1 MKFRRLSSRLLLI
14 TVRLA
19 VAILSIR
26 TNHGDIAFL
35 KMTAT
40 NNGEKDLCPHAVTS
54 LSIDDNHDRRTVPTT
69 RCYADHHRQL
79 HFTDDLE
86 KLPKLVDG
94 QTGLSDDRTQCPLCN
109 FRMVRN
115 GQSSVRCDLL
125 PEDQMAAS
133 LPIQYILNL
142 P

>member
-1 MKFRRLSSRLLLI
+1 MWS
-14 TVRLA
+14 
-19 VAILSIR
+19 
-26 TNHGDIAFL
+26 
-35 KMTAT
+35 
-40 NNGEKDLCPHAVTS
+40 HAVTS
-54 LSIDDNHDRRTVPTT
+54 LSIDDNHARRTVPTT

-79 HFTDDLE
+79 HYAADLE
-86 KLPKLVDG
+86 KLPKLIDG
-94 QTGLSDDRTQCPLCN
+94 QTGLSDDRTQCSLCN
-109 FRMVRN
+109 FRVVRN